1 MRLRL
6 VLLLF
11 LAAVALAL
19 TPLGP
24 VLAARGAPGSAEFGY
39 GAHLNLNGLYTVE
52 GVYLASDLQL
62 DWLGLDLSWR
72 SVAPK
77 TGSVDWSRLDPI
89 LEAAS
94 RSQLPVMI
102 SLTEA
107 PEWALS
113 AQGPNGDQTA
123 QFITQLL
130 KRYPKAVQAVEL
142 FPGSNTL
149 QGWGRKPDS
158 QAYMKLIATVKSAL
172 KKMNSQVR
180 LVGGGL
186 IPVATDAG
194 NQAQDI
200 NDATFLQSL
209 YEKGLRDAV
218 TIVSVQASEL
228 TGEPLQ
234 APDKSENR
242 VLRRYENIRQVMLNN
257 GHESGLIWITH
268 LCPPSGALNSEDQK
282 YQDATAQSTWY
293 SQAYTQL
300 KSQLYIGVAF
310 FSSLNPADTGSP
322 ASLIQIQGDYHPFYR
337 SLRELI
343 SINRSDHSGSRPGRS
358 KNQPLQKSAP

>member
-6 VLLLF
+6 VLFLF
-11 LAAVALAL
+11 LAAVLLAL
-19 TPLGP
+19 TPLGS

-39 GAHLNLNGLYTVE
+39 GAHLNLNGQYTVE
-52 GVYLASDLQL
+52 GVHLASDLQL
-62 DWLGLDLSWR
+62 DWLGFDLSWR

-77 TGSVDWSRLDPI
+77 AGSVDWSRLDPV

-94 RSQLPVMI
+94 RSQLPVMV

-107 PEWALS
+107 PDWALS
-113 AQGPNGDQTA
+113 AQGPGADQTA
-123 QFITQLL
+123 QFILQLL
-130 KRYPKAVQAVEL
+130 KRYPKVVQAVEL

-158 QAYMKLIATVKSAL
+158 QAYMKLVTTMSSAIKKSNL
-172 KKMNSQVR
+172 QVR

-186 IPVATDAG
+186 KPVVAEAES
-194 NQAQDI
+194 QAQDI
-200 NDATFLQSL
+200 DDADFLQSL
-209 YEKGLRDAV
+209 YDRGLRDAV

-268 LCPPSGALNSEDQK
+268 LSPPSGALNSEDQK
-282 YQDATAQSTWY
+282 YQDPTAQSTWY
-293 SQAYTQL
+293 SQAYSQL

-310 FSSLNPADTGSP
+310 LSSLNPSDTGSS
-322 ASLIQIQGDYHPFYR
+322 ASLIQNQGDYHPFYR

-358 KNQPLQKSAP
+358 KDQPLQKSAP